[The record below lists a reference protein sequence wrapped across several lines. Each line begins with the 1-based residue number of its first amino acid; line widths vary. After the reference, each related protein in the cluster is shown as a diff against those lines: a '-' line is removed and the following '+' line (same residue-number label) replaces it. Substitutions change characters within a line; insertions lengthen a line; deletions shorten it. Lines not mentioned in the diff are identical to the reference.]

1 VDQWWSPLD
10 DEWLITV
17 AYDTYLGLWSA
28 TVGCDM
34 AVDGARWRSS
44 ERFGVNTSRLGLRLG
59 GVTGNSHGAW
69 SRRSVRRER
78 ERFEGVKAQREV
90 GHASTS
96 RKSRS
101 GHAEMDGLCSLGLK
115 TTMEAYFPVQ
125 ASKPGADS
133 VRPSV
138 QDGGHVASSRSLL
151 RGEGKS
157 WRWRVRLMLREKS
170 GPFRPFVGSYLRNI
184 LVVV

>member
-1 VDQWWSPLD
+1 
-10 DEWLITV
+10 
-17 AYDTYLGLWSA
+17 
-28 TVGCDM
+28 
-34 AVDGARWRSS
+34 
-44 ERFGVNTSRLGLRLG
+44 VNTSRLGLRLG

-69 SRRSVRRER
+69 KSKNAWQVERECDGKSSRRSVRRER

-157 WRWRVRLMLREKS
+157 
-170 GPFRPFVGSYLRNI
+170 
-184 LVVV
+184 